1 MELTKPSGLVTQSVC
16 PSPPSLS
23 QHSVDTGVDTGVN
36 TNNSVG
42 VDTITL

>member
-1 MELTKPSGLVTQSVC
+1 MELTKPSELVSQYVSQYVSMS
-16 PSPPSLS
+16 SPLS
-23 QHSVDTGVDTGVN
+23 QHSVNTGVD